1 MNSFDFFWRYLN
13 ASVISSLVLDVSRN
27 MKMKDL
33 VKWTMI
39 NAELTSLMNYTI
51 TTPVYLS

>member
-39 NAELTSLMNYTI
+39 NAELTNLMNYTI